1 MKTIV
6 LTRPMRFA
14 MDEATR
20 LEIAEQMLV
29 VKNKLP
35 SVPSETANLRVK
47 KYVIHV
53 NGTRPEAREST
64 AKRRQILRSMTREAG
79 ERVGQID
86 FWIDGNGFT
95 LLCCD
100 CVLSS
105 LSSER
110 RPSASISVSSME
122 ALR

>member
-29 VKNKLP
+29 VKNRLP
-35 SVPSETANLRVK
+35 SVPSEMANLRVK

-53 NGTRPEAREST
+53 KGTRPEAREST
-64 AKRRQILRSMTREAG
+64 AKRRQSLRSITREAG
-79 ERVGQID
+79 EMVGQMD
-86 FWIDGNGFT
+86 FWIDCKGF
-95 LLCCD
+95 
-100 CVLSS
+100 
-105 LSSER
+105 
-110 RPSASISVSSME
+110 
-122 ALR
+122 AL